1 MASGNKIIVTPNPNG
16 VFFEGRITGTPKPG
30 TVMEMDWSE
39 AISNGRFT
47 WEPYGTT
54 GADGIRGVGADG
66 DRRIIAVLLEDEQQG
81 KVATDAYVTGDVG
94 FMYVPIAGEELN
106 MLLTDAAGTA
116 NDSFRVADILI
127 VEDGSGK
134 LVLTAGDPESE
145 PFIALETSSGEDT
158 AKLLHCLYTGQ

>member
-30 TVMEMDWSE
+30 TVMEIDWSE

-54 GADGIRGVGADG
+54 GADGIRGVAADG

-81 KVATDAYVTGDVG
+81 KIATDAYVTGDVG
-94 FMYVPIAGEELN
+94 FMYVPLAGEELN
-106 MLLTDAAGTA
+106 MLIEDVGGTG
-116 NDSFRVADILI
+116 DDLRVGDIMM
-127 VEDGSGK
+127 VDDGTGK
-134 LVLTAGDPESE
+134 LLETSSAESE
-145 PFIALETSSGEDT
+145 PFVVLEALTDPVADT
-158 AKLLHCLYTGQ
+158 LIHCLYTGQ